1 MTSTFPSL
9 TKSQTPHHYRSIK
22 NDILRRRKLIFV
34 ENDSAKN
41 VWRLLLFSFAKIT
54 LKIVNIYIISYISRE
69 NVHIW
74 HVDLLLAISFNDLYL
89 SKIHIIHVGVFF
101 LSLAKFQNWW
111 YLVPGIYSITF
122 HSWLS
127 STLQHDLFLKVWLPI
142 FLQYLQMFMI
152 KCISYV
158 IWKKLLKS
166 SIFSGAFFLLQ
177 GMSRSALQKKTYCF
191 GYLPNLSFLRLEN
204 FL

>member
-1 MTSTFPSL
+1 MTSTFTNLTKL

-54 LKIVNIYIISYISRE
+54 VKIVIIYIISYISRE

-111 YLVPGIYSITF
+111 YLVPGIYSIPFFFQNSVAYSTTF
-122 HSWLS
+122 FKSL
-127 STLQHDLFLKVWLPI
+127 TTYI
-142 FLQYLQMFMI
+142 FAIFANVYDKMHLIRKYE
-152 KCISYV
+152 
-158 IWKKLLKS
+158 KK
-166 SIFSGAFFLLQ
+166 
-177 GMSRSALQKKTYCF
+177 
-191 GYLPNLSFLRLEN
+191 N
-204 FL
+204 F

>member
-1 MTSTFPSL
+1 M
-9 TKSQTPHHYRSIK
+9 
-22 NDILRRRKLIFV
+22 
-34 ENDSAKN
+34 
-41 VWRLLLFSFAKIT
+41 
-54 LKIVNIYIISYISRE
+54 KIVNIYIFYISRK

-74 HVDLLLAISFNDLYL
+74 HVNLLLAISFNDLYL

-127 STLQHDLFLKVWLPI
+127 SILYNTTFFKSLTAYI
-142 FLQYLQMFMI
+142 FAIFANVYDKMHLIRNM
-152 KCISYV
+152 K
-158 IWKKLLKS
+158 KKLLKS

-191 GYLPNLSFLRLEN
+191 GYLPNLSFLKIGKFSLKTREEKTILLN
-204 FL
+204 RIYWILFKGY

>member
-1 MTSTFPSL
+1 MTSTFPNLTKL

-41 VWRLLLFSFAKIT
+41 VWRLLLFSFAKII
-54 LKIVNIYIISYISRE
+54 LKIVNIYNISYISRK
-69 NVHIW
+69 NVYIW

-111 YLVPGIYSITF
+111 YLVPGIYSIPFFFFKILLPTARP
-122 HSWLS
+122 
-127 STLQHDLFLKVWLPI
+127 FLKVWLPI

-158 IWKKLLKS
+158 NMKKKLLKS

-177 GMSRSALQKKTYCF
+177 GMSRSALQKK
-191 GYLPNLSFLRLEN
+191 NLLFSVPT
-204 FL
+204 

>member
-1 MTSTFPSL
+1 MTSTFPNL

-22 NDILRRRKLIFV
+22 RHLWRRKLIFV

-54 LKIVNIYIISYISRE
+54 LKIVNIYNISYISRK
-69 NVHIW
+69 NVYIW

-158 IWKKLLKS
+158 IWKKKLLKS
-166 SIFSGAFFLLQ
+166 SIFLGAFFLLQ
-177 GMSRSALQKKTYCF
+177 GMSRSALQKKLTVF
-191 GYLPNLSFLRLEN
+191 GDYVI
-204 FL
+204 